1 MCGQILILAKFFNP
15 QELLGVN
22 IDRNLKFNHYTLKQ
36 GNKAARKLNV
46 LTRICK
52 FMSLDCWRVAV
63 FNLSLHT
70 AP

>member
-1 MCGQILILAKFFNP
+1 MLVLAKFFNP
-15 QELLGVN
+15 QKLPGVN

-36 GNKAARKLNV
+36 SNKAARKVNV
-46 LTRICK
+46 LTRMCK
-52 FMSLDCWRVAV
+52 FTSLDCRRVAV